1 MPPKLRWGVLGRSN
15 HATRRVI
22 PAIEGSERGDVVA
35 VASRSADPSYE
46 ALLADPNVEAV
57 YIPLPNSLH
66 AEWTI
71 RAAEAGKH
79 VLCEKPMATTVEECE
94 RMLAACRQHG
104 VLFMEGLMWRLHP
117 QHARV
122 RDLLA
127 DGAIGEPRLFRATFG
142 FVMRNPEGN
151 VRLVPELGGG
161 ALWDLGVYC
170 VDAAR
175 FLLGR
180 EPRGIAASVWINPR
194 YGVDTN
200 AAAACDMGDGVL
212 AEISASFDVTS
223 GQRYELI
230 GDKGRITCENAFVPP
245 SDRDAR
251 VTWPGG
257 EEPFPPIDQYRLE
270 TDAFAAAVQD
280 GAPLPI
286 PPEAG
291 VGNVRAIRA
300 MLDSAGR
307 G

>member
-1 MPPKLRWGVLGRSN
+1 LAPKLRWGVLGRSG
-15 HATRRVI
+15 HALRLVI
-22 PAIEGSERGDVVA
+22 PAIEGSVRGEVVA
-35 VASRSADPSYE
+35 VGSRRDGPSYDDV
-46 ALLADPNVEAV
+46 LADRTVDAV

-71 RAAEAGKH
+71 RAAKAGKH

-94 RMLAACRQHG
+94 RMLAACGQNG

-122 RDLLA
+122 KLLLA
-127 DGAIGEPRLFRATFG
+127 DGSIGQPRLFRATFG
-142 FVMRNPEGN
+142 FAMRNPEAN
-151 VRLVPELGGG
+151 VRLMPELGGG

-180 EPRGIAASVWINPR
+180 EPRGVTASLWIDPR

-200 AAAACDMGDGVL
+200 AAATLDMGDGVL
-212 AEISASFDVTS
+212 AEISASFDAAA

-230 GDKGRITCENAFVPP
+230 GDKGRITCEDAFALGSGRSV
-245 SDRDAR
+245 RI
-251 VTWPGG
+251 TWPDG
-257 EEPFPPIDQYRLE
+257 EETFPPIDQYQLE

-280 GAPLPI
+280 GAQLPI
-286 PPEAG
+286 PPDAG
-291 VGNVRAIRA
+291 VGNVRAIRT

-307 G
+307 R